1 MSSIRTP
8 EYLHGSTILTNQQVQ
23 SNHKVMTNKRHD
35 INWRDNYIRTKLYAH
50 QDSNVD
56 QSAYDAL
63 VVSLLLSS
71 QKARMSAGLPK

>member
-23 SNHKVMTNKRHD
+23 STVMTDKGHD